1 MRSVVV
7 VLPASMWAMMPMF
20 RTVARS
26 SKVLAMRL
34 VPRSVSDTRLPAV
47 VSEGPVRFGHLVR
60 VLTLLDGRPETV
72 AGVDQLVHQTLGH
85 ALLSALTRESD
96 QPAQGQRGGPGG
108 TNLDRHLV
116 GRATDTAAA
125 DLERGLDA
133 VQGALEH
140 DKRVLAGLFLS
151 TLQSVVDNTLGER
164 TLAVDQHLVDQCG
177 DERRVVD
184 RVGGELALRRRALA
198 RHAYFSFLA
207 P

>member
-1 MRSVVV
+1 VTGVQTCA
-7 VLPASMWAMMPMF
+7 LPIF
-20 RTVARS
+20 
-26 SKVLAMRL
+26 
-34 VPRSVSDTRLPAV
+34 
-47 VSEGPVRFGHLVR
+47 
-60 VLTLLDGRPETV
+60 LDGRPEAV

-125 DLERGLDA
+125 DLERGLDV

-164 TLAVDQHLVDQCG
+164 TLAVDQHL
-177 DERRVVD
+177 D
-184 RVGGELALRRRALA
+184 RKSTRLNSSHVSISYAVFCLKKNN
-198 RHAYFSFLA
+198 
-207 P
+207 